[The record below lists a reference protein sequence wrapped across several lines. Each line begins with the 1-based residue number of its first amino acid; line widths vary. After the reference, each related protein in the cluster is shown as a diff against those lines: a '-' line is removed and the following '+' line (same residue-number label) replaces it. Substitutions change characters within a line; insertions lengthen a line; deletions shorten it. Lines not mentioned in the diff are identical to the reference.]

1 MLMTKLEEPFG
12 HRTLPHT
19 ADVAI
24 EAWAPNRAGCYA
36 EAVRALIDTFADT
49 SQVVVTESAPL
60 RIEPASDEELLVALL
75 EEVIFL
81 LDVLGMLPAGVV
93 VEEAVD
99 GGLGGMLDLAPVN
112 GAALVGAVPKAVSR
126 AGLAFG
132 FDGELWTCRATIDV

>member
-1 MLMTKLEEPFG
+1 MTKLVEPFG

-19 ADVAI
+19 DAVAI
-24 EAWAPNRAGCYA
+24 EAWAPTRAGCYA
-36 EAVRALIDTFADT
+36 EAVRALVDTFADT

-60 RIEPASDEELLVALL
+60 RIESASDEELLVALL

-81 LDVLGMLPAGVV
+81 LGVLGVLPAGVV
-93 VEEAVD
+93 VEEALD

-112 GAALVGAVPKAVSR
+112 GAMLVGTVPKSVSR

-132 FDGELWTCRATIDV
+132 FNDDLWTCQATIDV